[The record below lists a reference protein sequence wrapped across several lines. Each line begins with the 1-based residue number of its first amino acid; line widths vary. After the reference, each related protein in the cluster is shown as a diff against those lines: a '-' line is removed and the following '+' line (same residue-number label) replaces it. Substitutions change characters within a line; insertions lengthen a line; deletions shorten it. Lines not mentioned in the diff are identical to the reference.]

1 MLTGDDGET
10 KRTNEIGVAIPL
22 LDQLGDLAGKTVTA
36 DALLTQTAIASYL
49 RKHDAHYMFVAK
61 DNQKTLLNDIRLWF
75 HDDAKR
81 PPDFAHTTGKPINGK
96 LPTAHGRWEQR
107 EISSRAKVDHHRAQR
122 LSPVPR
128 RRAGLRRDCL
138 DGVVEPG
145 AQLVEHRD
153 ALGVAGEVAIVGGL
167 VANAALDGIQ
177 RSDLLQR
184 VECAPRLRR
193 RIRRQLLRIEPE
205 AFENVDAPAP
215 SVRPAGQMD
224 QPLLAYGR
232 TIRHEPGHGCQ
243 RNGRTREWRSGAD
256 CGSAPSNRGF
266 PQDGRGSRAGAWR

>member
-1 MLTGDDGET
+1 MLTGDDGSD

-107 EISSRAKVDHHRAQR
+107 EIWTTTALNDYLLFPGVGQAFLIRRTRCQVRKGRVTDTSVDTSWGVTSHTPRIADADLSARQPFEDGTTSSIFSMTYPSSRSSTSAIRTETTLQLQDTTLPGLGPHPQAEAAAFHQQ
-122 LSPVPR
+122 
-128 RRAGLRRDCL
+128 RRAFPCI
-138 DGVVEPG
+138 E
-145 AQLVEHRD
+145 LV
-153 ALGVAGEVAIVGGL
+153 
-167 VANAALDGIQ
+167 
-177 RSDLLQR
+177 
-184 VECAPRLRR
+184 
-193 RIRRQLLRIEPE
+193 
-205 AFENVDAPAP
+205 
-215 SVRPAGQMD
+215 
-224 QPLLAYGR
+224 
-232 TIRHEPGHGCQ
+232 
-243 RNGRTREWRSGAD
+243 
-256 CGSAPSNRGF
+256 
-266 PQDGRGSRAGAWR
+266 